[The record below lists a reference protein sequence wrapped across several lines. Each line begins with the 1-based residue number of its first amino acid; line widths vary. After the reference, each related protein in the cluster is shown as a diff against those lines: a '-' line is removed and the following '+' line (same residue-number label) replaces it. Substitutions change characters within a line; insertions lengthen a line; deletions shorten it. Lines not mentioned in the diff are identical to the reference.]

1 MTAEDLAPRSK
12 RAELYVLAAALL
24 VFGFLAVTIA
34 LPAEEDAFIYYRYAW
49 NWAHGHGLVFNLGDP
64 VEGFSG
70 PLWMA
75 VLALL
80 AGLGFDLPMAAPAVG
95 IACGGATLLATYAL
109 ARKVGLSPFA
119 RRAAVWGL
127 ALSYPFVIWS
137 RSGLETPFYSLAI
150 VIACAAYIAAEY
162 PLQDG
167 RGSRRWLAAAMPVVV
182 CLGRPEGLLLVP
194 LMAADRLTDRR
205 DYAGA
210 ARYVL
215 PAAVGYGGYI
225 IWRVATFHSLVPNT
239 SVKLYPLLID
249 RSSSQFFGYVL
260 YLGGVTLALPILALL
275 DRRLARADRRRLGFL
290 FAVVCALSFFFNFA
304 AGGDYRLGFRYFVPT
319 LPIALVA
326 ILYGFELL
334 GGGQKRAAR
343 IVLLALLFC
352 GPLFFLWQSPPQL
365 RGWRQQV
372 FEPWRDPFSETGH
385 WGVQIARWMDAHVPP
400 HSVVAFGQMG
410 RVPYYLARRGHDV
423 TFIDTLGLIDR
434 PVSQIYRFDK
444 KLKDLMREM
453 GAGKSVA
460 QALEAGRQQRANR
473 VAESILA
480 RRPDFILIETA
491 LEDYRM
497 MKALLEDPELKTAYR
512 EIEGLPPGGP
522 PYVRIYV
529 RNSPEN
535 ENPRSTREPGV

>member
-1 MTAEDLAPRSK
+1 MTAGGFGPSSR
-12 RAELYVLAAALL
+12 RAELCLLAAALL
-24 VFGFLAVTIA
+24 VFCFLAVTIA

-80 AGLGFDLPMAAPAVG
+80 AGLGLDLPMAAPAVG
-95 IACGGATLLATYAL
+95 IACGAATLVATYAL
-109 ARKVGLSPFA
+109 ARKVGLSRFG
-119 RRAAVWGL
+119 RLAAVWGL
-127 ALSYPFVIWS
+127 ALSYPFVMWS
-137 RSGLETPFYSLAI
+137 RSGLETSFYSLAI
-150 VIACAAYIAAEY
+150 VIACAAYVAAEY
-162 PLQDG
+162 PLRDG
-167 RGSRRWLAAAMPVVV
+167 HGARFWIAAAAPVVV

-194 LMAADRLTDRR
+194 VMAADRLADRR

-210 ARYVL
+210 LRYVL
-215 PAAVGYGGYI
+215 PAAVGYGGYL
-225 IWRVATFHSLVPNT
+225 IWRFVTFHSLVPNT
-239 SVKLYPLLID
+239 SVKLYPLLIE
-249 RSSSQFFGYVL
+249 RSGSQFLGYVL
-260 YLGGVTLALPILALL
+260 YLGGLTLALPILALL
-275 DRRLARADRRRLGFL
+275 DDRCQRAEHRRLGFL

-319 LPIALVA
+319 LPLALVA
-326 ILYGFELL
+326 IWYGFELL
-334 GGGQKRAAR
+334 GGGQRRISRLLSSTGAR
-343 IVLLALLFC
+343 IALLALLFC
-352 GPLFFLWQSPPQL
+352 GPLVFLWQSPPKI

-372 FEPWRDPFSETGH
+372 FEPWRDPFSETSH
-385 WGVQIARWMDAHVPP
+385 WGVQIALWMDAHVPP

-434 PVSQIYRFDK
+434 PVSQIYRFDR
-444 KLKDLMREM
+444 KLKDFLREL

-460 QALEAGRQQRANR
+460 QALEKGRQQRANR

-497 MKALLEDPELKTAYR
+497 MKALMENPELKAAYR
-512 EIEGLPPGGP
+512 EIEGLPPGKP
-522 PYVRIYV
+522 PYVRIFV
-529 RNSPEN
+529 RDSDP
-535 ENPRSTREPGV
+535 